1 MQTANNSL
9 TTQPKKAPM
18 AVYLTGDAVKNHI
31 NSILGS
37 KRGTR
42 FITSVV
48 SMVNSNPTLR
58 ECTNESILTACLEG
72 ESLNL
77 SSNKNLGQWYPVPY
91 DNKKK
96 GRKEAQF
103 QMGYKG
109 YIQLALRTGQY
120 EDIEVMEIRDG
131 EYKGRDKLTGKP
143 QFEFIEDDA
152 VREEKP
158 IVGYM
163 VYFKLING
171 FFKMLYWSKEKML
184 KHADMY
190 SKAFSLRATQ
200 GKYQKVSYE
209 DYLAKKY
216 NPDDEW
222 LYSSFWYKNFDAMA
236 FKTMLRQIISKWG
249 IMSEEMQ
256 NAFEKDM
263 SVINEDG
270 SVEYVDNDSDF
281 VESEVV
287 QPELEQT
294 KEKEIPTAES
304 ILERAEKKKESLE
317 STRNP
322 AMAAMFGGQS

>member
-9 TTQPKKAPM
+9 TAKKTTEVSISAF
-18 AVYLTGDAVKNHI
+18 LKQDAIKNYI
-31 NSILGS
+31 NSVIGS
-37 KRGTR
+37 ERGMR

-48 SMVNSNPTLR
+48 SMVNSNPTLA
-58 ECTNESILTACLEG
+58 ECTNQSIVTACLEG

-77 SSNKNLGQWYPVPY
+77 SNNRNLGQWYPVPY
-91 DNKKK
+91 ENKKK
-96 GRKEAQF
+96 GCKEAQF

-120 EDIEVMEIRDG
+120 EDIEVMEIREG
-131 EYKGRDKLTGKP
+131 EYKGRNKLTGKP

-163 VYFKLING
+163 TYFKLVNG
-171 FFKMLYWSKEKML
+171 FFKILYWSKEKML
-184 KHADMY
+184 KHADTY
-190 SKAFSLRATQ
+190 SQAFSLNAKG
-200 GKYQKVSYE
+200 GKYPKVSYE

-216 NPDDEW
+216 NPKDEW
-222 LYSSFWYKNFDAMA
+222 LYSSYWYKNFDAMA

-270 SVEYVDNDSDF
+270 SVEYVDNDFDF

-287 QPELEQT
+287 EPDKIENQPEQ
-294 KEKEIPTAES
+294 AE
-304 ILERAEKKKESLE
+304 EKKAPE
-317 STRNP
+317 STGNP
-322 AMAAMFGGQS
+322 AMDALFGGVK

>member
-9 TTQPKKAPM
+9 KERPKKAPM
-18 AVYLTGDAVKNHI
+18 AIYLTGDAVKNHI

-37 KRGTR
+37 AKGTR

-48 SMVNSNPTLR
+48 SMVNSNPALA

-91 DNKKK
+91 DNRKK
-96 GRKEAQF
+96 RCKEAQF
-103 QMGYKG
+103 QIGYKG

-120 EDIEVMEIRDG
+120 EDIEVMEIREG

-163 VYFKLING
+163 AYFKLING
-171 FFKMLYWSKEKML
+171 FLKVLYWSKEKML
-184 KHADMY
+184 KHADTY
-190 SKAFSLRATQ
+190 SKAFSVRATQ
-200 GKYQKVSYE
+200 GKYPKVSYE

-222 LYSSFWYKNFDAMA
+222 LYSSFWYKNFDGMA
-236 FKTMLRQIISKWG
+236 FKTMIRQIISKWG

-256 NAFEKDM
+256 NAFERDM
-263 SVINEDG
+263 SVISEDG
-270 SVEYVDNDSDF
+270 TVEYVDND
-281 VESEVV
+281 VEYTESEVIETE
-287 QPELEQT
+287 PEKIEESADQ
-294 KEKEIPTAES
+294 IPGQMEMD
-304 ILERAEKKKESLE
+304 
-317 STRNP
+317 NP
-322 AMAAMFGGQS
+322 AMATLFGE